1 MRIGID
7 ARFFRKSTGGI
18 GRYTRALIRELAK
31 IDKVNEYIVYITP
44 EDEKE
49 YDELTQNLLVSPSQG
64 GKLKTKNFQKKVIP
78 ITHYS
83 MSEQTKLLRILQ
95 EDKLDLV
102 HFTNFNHPLFYKG
115 RFVVTIHDL
124 TLMIYPSTKVKQSVV
139 KKFGLKMTMNNA
151 VKKAQKV
158 IAVSEATKKDIVN
171 VLNAKQDK
179 IKVIY
184 EGIDDE
190 YQKSSVISRQLSV
203 KYGIKKPYLLFI
215 SQWRP
220 HKGIIQLV
228 EAFEILKNKYKIPH
242 QLVIVGKPNKDFP
255 EIAEAIKKSS
265 ASKDIITPGF
275 IAEEDLPGLY
285 REASAF
291 VFPSHYEGFGL
302 PPLEAM
308 ASGVPVVASK
318 VSCMPEI
325 LGDAAFYFDPYDP
338 EDMAKQINKVLENAP
353 LRRMMLKK
361 GFHQIKKY
369 SWSKMAE
376 QTLEVYQKVLST

>member
-1 MRIGID
+1 MKIAID

-31 IDKVNEYIVYITP
+31 IDHKNQYLVYLTP
-44 EDEKE
+44 EDEEE
-49 YDELTQNLLVSPSQG
+49 YDEETKNLG
-64 GKLKTKNFQKKVIP
+64 LKTKNFKKKIIP
-78 ITHYS
+78 IVHYS
-83 MSEQTKLLRILQ
+83 VSEQTKFLKILQ
-95 EDKLDLV
+95 KDQLDLV

-115 RFVVTIHDL
+115 KFVVTIHDL
-124 TLMIYPSTKVKQSVV
+124 TLMLYPPAKAKHSQL
-139 KKFGLKMTMNNA
+139 KKFGLKLTMNNA
-151 VKKAQKV
+151 VKKAEKV
-158 IAVSEATKKDIVN
+158 IAVSKATKKDIIN
-171 VLNAKQDK
+171 VLKADK
-179 IKVIY
+179 EKIDVIY
-184 EGIDDE
+184 EGIDE
-190 YQKSSVISRQLSV
+190 QYQQSSVISHQSSV

-228 EAFEILKNKYKIPH
+228 EAFEILKKQYRILHK
-242 QLVIVGKPNKDFP
+242 LVIVGKPNSDFP
-255 EIAEAIKKSS
+255 EIPEAIQHSFR
-265 ASKDIITPGF
+265 AKDIITPGF

-325 LGDAAFYFDPYDP
+325 LGKAAVYFDPYNP
-338 EDMAKQINKVLENAP
+338 KDMAEQINKVLENAP
-353 LRRMMLKK
+353 LRRVMLKK

-369 SWSKMAE
+369 SWAKMASD
-376 QTLEVYQKVLST
+376 TLQVYKDVLKIS